1 MQRNARPS
9 AAKNSAPPTPG
20 NHHLQYYHRHFTP
33 RRTCAPIRKPVLKR
47 LLRYLLVTFLTLLAL
62 IALAA
67 ALFAWFIYTPEPVR
81 PPLTGTLAKGSIDA
95 GGLKRTYQTYIPKDL
110 PKGAP
115 LVLVMHG
122 SGEGA
127 AEIRI
132 GTGYGFERLADQHG
146 FAVVYPKSASFDWND
161 CSKVGDFKVNGTEVD
176 DVGFLTTL
184 VDKLITDI
192 GLDRGRVFA
201 TGVSAGGFMSLRLA
215 LEAPSRYRAVAAVAA
230 NVPVPD
236 NFKCKPAGQGTSVM
250 IMNGTD
256 DPLVPFAG
264 GEVTLL
270 GLFYK
275 GGNVRSSRE
284 SAQYFA
290 ERNQLTGAPVT
301 TETKVAE
308 GVRVERVRW
317 SKDASGRDSNVE
329 VELVAIHGGGHGLP
343 QPYYKRMRLLG
354 PSPMAPDGASVI
366 WGFFVRQR
374 L

>member
-1 MQRNARPS
+1 M
-9 AAKNSAPPTPG
+9 
-20 NHHLQYYHRHFTP
+20 
-33 RRTCAPIRKPVLKR
+33 KR
-47 LLRYLLVTFLTLLAL
+47 LLRYLLYTFLTLLAL

-67 ALFAWFIYTPEPVR
+67 ALFGWFIYTPDPIR

-127 AEIRI
+127 AEIRT

-146 FAVVYPKSASFDWND
+146 FAVVYPNSASFDWND
-161 CSKVGDFKVNGTEVD
+161 CSKVGDFNVNGSEVD

-184 VDKLITDI
+184 VDKLISDI
-192 GLDRGRVFA
+192 GVDRGRVFA

-215 LEAPSRYRAVAAVAA
+215 LEAPSRFRAVAAVAA

-264 GEVTLL
+264 GEVNLL

-290 ERNQLTGAPVT
+290 ERNQLAGAPVT
-301 TETKVAE
+301 TESTVADGE
-308 GVRVERVRW
+308 RVEQVRW
-317 SKDASGRDSNVE
+317 NKDASGRDSNVE

-343 QPYYKRMRLLG
+343 QPYARRPRLLG
-354 PSPMAPDGASVI
+354 PSPMAPDGVGVI
-366 WGFFVRQR
+366 VGFLLRQR